1 MTFREFTEAEEKRL
15 REVNPLAEEI
25 IASSKAVAQNIK
37 DRNKKR
43 LGKILKIEIEKD
55 SAK

>member
-1 MTFREFTEAEEKRL
+1 MTFREFTQEQEKRL

-43 LGKILKIEIEKD
+43 LGKILNKTTLGG
-55 SAK
+55 